1 MRAHLICFKRKEKTI
16 MVKVSNIVVRFKLN
30 RRLDPARL
38 FNINNIQSKANGKL
52 AQIKSSKMKGVAR
65 ARVGYFLSY
74 EDAKKYTEIYNQL
87 PGSRYDHIWDCGVC
101 ARARAIGRITA

>member
-65 ARVGYFLSY
+65 ARGLDIFFHMKMRKNTLKYITNYQGVDMIISGIVGF
-74 EDAKKYTEIYNQL
+74 
-87 PGSRYDHIWDCGVC
+87 
-101 ARARAIGRITA
+101 ARAL